1 MSNLNEAVA
10 LETLTEELIEQD
22 NKGLLDNEVQAI
34 AEFYNLHQDDDRDE
48 IIYFIA
54 EGIYYNYYS

>member
-1 MSNLNEAVA
+1 MSTLNEAVA

>member
-1 MSNLNEAVA
+1 MSNLSEGII

>member
-1 MSNLNEAVA
+1 MSTLNEAVA

-34 AEFYNLHQDDDRDE
+34 AEFYNLHQDDDRVE

>member
-1 MSNLNEAVA
+1 MSNLSEGII

-34 AEFYNLHQDDDRDE
+34 AEFYSLHEDDDRDE
-48 IIYFIA
+48 IINFIA